1 MTFPRCSNRRGFAI
15 LLVLWVLVIAAVV
28 IGAVQ
33 ATAFSGAVSGRAAMA
48 RVRAHWA
55 ARAGVEATI
64 ARLEYDTENPDLSDA
79 FTVLL
84 DMTDVAQ
91 DTLLDAAYQVSHSEG
106 GKEVLGPA
114 DAHAKININGMSQQA
129 LMTLPY
135 MTEDAAD
142 SIMDWIDADDD
153 VNPLGAEI
161 GFYQSQSNSYQPRN
175 DLFRSIQELEL
186 VSGVVQEF
194 VRGEDWNLNGRL
206 DPNEDDGNQT
216 MPLDS
221 ADGTLDAEW
230 SGILTALSTDDV
242 LSATGQARVE
252 LLTADA
258 SSVAKATTV
267 DIDQADVMVKYVQAN
282 SSATMGDFIR
292 TNLSQLRGAD
302 GQPINRQARNLTNEQ
317 LALVLDECEIESS
330 TTLGPIPGK
339 VNINTCPAEVLEYIP
354 DINANMAD
362 AIVLERD
369 SMPKGFTS
377 IVDLLNV
384 PGMSR
389 NALSRVYNVLTV
401 RSNVYV
407 VTCRGRDLKT
417 GFEVEMVATIDRSSL
432 PVRITELLTR

>member
-1 MTFPRCSNRRGFAI
+1 MRRRRGVAI

-33 ATAFSGAVSGRAAMA
+33 STAFSGAVSGRAALS

-64 ARLEYDTENPDLSDA
+64 ARLEYATANPDLSDA
-79 FTVLL
+79 FTVMQ
-84 DMTDVAQ
+84 DMVDVARGSLQ
-91 DTLLDAAYQVSHSEG
+91 DAAYQVSHTLQ

-114 DAHAKININGMSQQA
+114 DAHAKININGMSTQA

-135 MTEDAAD
+135 MTEDVAD
-142 SIMDWIDADDD
+142 AILDWIDADDD
-153 VNPLGAEI
+153 VNPLGAEV
-161 GFYQSQSNSYQPRN
+161 GFYQSQAHSYQPRN
-175 DLFRSIQELEL
+175 DLFRSMQELEL
-186 VSGVVQEF
+186 VSGVIQEF

-206 DPNEDDGNQT
+206 DPNEDDGNVT
-216 MPLDS
+216 LPMDS
-221 ADGTLDAEW
+221 ADGVLNAEW

-242 LSATGQARVE
+242 LSASGQERIE
-252 LLTADA
+252 LASADA
-258 SSVAKATTV
+258 GSVARATGM
-267 DIDQADVMVKYVQAN
+267 DLDQADVIVKYVQAN
-282 SSATMGDFIR
+282 EAATMADFIR
-292 TNLSQLRGAD
+292 QNLSQLRGAD

-317 LALVLDECEIESS
+317 LALLLDECEIESAA
-330 TTLGPIPGK
+330 TLGPIPGK

-354 DINANMAD
+354 QITPALAD

-369 SMPKGFTS
+369 SLPKGFTS

-384 PGMSR
+384 PGINR
-389 NALSRVYNVLTV
+389 NRLAQLYNVLTV

-417 GFEVEMVATIDRSSL
+417 GFEVEIVATIDRSSL
-432 PVRITELLTR
+432 PVRITELKTR

>member
-1 MTFPRCSNRRGFAI
+1 MTAPIHRSRRGFAI

-33 ATAFSGAVSGRAAMA
+33 ATAFSEAVSGRAAMS

-64 ARLEYDTENPDLSDA
+64 ARLEYATENPDLTDA

-91 DTLLDAAYQVSHSEG
+91 GSLTGAAYQVSHTEA
-106 GKEVLGPA
+106 GKEILGPA
-114 DAHAKININGMSQQA
+114 DAHAKLNINNMPSQA

-135 MTEDAAD
+135 MTEDVAD
-142 SIMDWIDADDD
+142 AILDWIDADDD
-153 VNPLGAEI
+153 VNPLGAEV
-161 GFYQSQSNSYQPRN
+161 GYYQSLPNSYQPRN
-175 DLFRSIQELEL
+175 DLFRSVQELEM
-186 VSGVVQEF
+186 VSGVVPEF

-206 DPNEDDGNQT
+206 DPSEDDAAGAW
-216 MPLDS
+216 PPDS
-221 ADGTLDAEW
+221 ADGKLDAEW
-230 SGILTALSTDDV
+230 SGLLTAMSTDDV
-242 LSATGQARVE
+242 LAASGQARIE

-258 SSVAKATTV
+258 GSVAKATGVEIT
-267 DIDQADVMVKYVQAN
+267 QAEVMVKYVQESEN
-282 SSATMGDFIR
+282 ATMADFIR
-292 TNLSQLRGAD
+292 QNLSALRGAD
-302 GQPINRQARNLTNEQ
+302 GQQINRQAPNLTPEQ
-317 LALVLDECEIESS
+317 LALVLDECEIES
-330 TTLGPIPGK
+330 TTALGAIPGK

-354 DINANMAD
+354 QINPALAD
-362 AIVLERD
+362 SIVLERD

-389 NALSRVYNVLTV
+389 GRLAQIYNILTV

-417 GFEVEMVATIDRSSL
+417 GLEVEMTATIDRSSL

>member
-1 MTFPRCSNRRGFAI
+1 MRRRRGVAI

-33 ATAFSGAVSGRAAMA
+33 STAFSGAVSGRAALS

-64 ARLEYDTENPDLSDA
+64 ARLEYATVNPDLSDA
-79 FTVLL
+79 FTVMQ
-84 DMTDVAQ
+84 DMVDVARGSLQ
-91 DTLLDAAYQVSHSEG
+91 DAAYQVSHTLG

-114 DAHAKININGMSQQA
+114 DAHAKINVNGMSTQA

-135 MTEDAAD
+135 MTEDVAD
-142 SIMDWIDADDD
+142 AILDWIDADDD
-153 VNPLGAEI
+153 VNPLGAEV
-161 GFYQSQSNSYQPRN
+161 GFYQSQAHSYQPRN

-186 VSGVVQEF
+186 VSGVIQEF

-206 DPNEDDGNQT
+206 DPNEDDGNAT
-216 MPLDS
+216 LPMDS
-221 ADGTLDAEW
+221 ADGVLNAEW

-242 LSATGQARVE
+242 LSASGQARIE
-252 LLTADA
+252 LISADA
-258 SSVAKATTV
+258 GSVARATGM
-267 DIDQADVMVKYVQAN
+267 DQDQADVIVKYVQAN
-282 SSATMGDFIR
+282 EAATMADFIR
-292 TNLSQLRGAD
+292 QNLSQLRGAD

-317 LALVLDECEIESS
+317 LALLLDECEIESAA
-330 TTLGPIPGK
+330 TLGPIPGK

-354 DINANMAD
+354 QITPALAD

-369 SMPKGFTS
+369 SLPKGFTS

-384 PGMSR
+384 PGINR
-389 NALSRVYNVLTV
+389 NRLAQLYNVLTV

-417 GFEVEMVATIDRSSL
+417 GFEVEIVATIDRSSL
-432 PVRITELLTR
+432 PVRITELKTR

>member
-1 MTFPRCSNRRGFAI
+1 MRRRRGVAI

-33 ATAFSGAVSGRAAMA
+33 STAFSGAVSGRAALS

-64 ARLEYDTENPDLSDA
+64 ARLEYATANPDLSDA
-79 FTVLL
+79 FTVMQ
-84 DMTDVAQ
+84 DMVDVARGSLQ
-91 DTLLDAAYQVSHSEG
+91 DAAYQVSHTLQ

-114 DAHAKININGMSQQA
+114 DAHAKININGMSTQA

-135 MTEDAAD
+135 MTEDVAD
-142 SIMDWIDADDD
+142 AILDWIDADDD
-153 VNPLGAEI
+153 VNPLGAEV
-161 GFYQSQSNSYQPRN
+161 GFYQSQAHSYQPRN
-175 DLFRSIQELEL
+175 DLFRSMQELEL
-186 VSGVVQEF
+186 VSGVIQEF

-206 DPNEDDGNQT
+206 DPNEDDGNVT
-216 MPLDS
+216 LPMDS
-221 ADGTLDAEW
+221 ADGVLNAEW

-242 LSATGQARVE
+242 LSASGQERIE
-252 LLTADA
+252 LVSADA
-258 SSVAKATTV
+258 GSVARATGM
-267 DIDQADVMVKYVQAN
+267 DLDQADVIVKYVQAN
-282 SSATMGDFIR
+282 EAATMADFIR
-292 TNLSQLRGAD
+292 QNLSQLRGAD

-317 LALVLDECEIESS
+317 LALLLDECEIESAA
-330 TTLGPIPGK
+330 TLGPIPGK

-354 DINANMAD
+354 QITPALAD

-369 SMPKGFTS
+369 SLPKGFTS

-384 PGMSR
+384 PGINR
-389 NALSRVYNVLTV
+389 NRLAQLYNVLTV

-417 GFEVEMVATIDRSSL
+417 GFEVEIVATIDRSSL
-432 PVRITELLTR
+432 PVRITELKTR

>member
-1 MTFPRCSNRRGFAI
+1 MKPTRRRISRRGVAI

-33 ATAFSGAVSGRAAMA
+33 ATAFSGAVSGRAAIA

-64 ARLEYDTENPDLSDA
+64 ARLEYATENPDLSDA
-79 FTVLL
+79 FTIMY

-91 DTLLDAAYQVSHSEG
+91 GELAGAAYQVSHSEG
-106 GKEVLGPA
+106 GKEILGPA
-114 DAHAKININGMSQQA
+114 DAHAKININSMSSQA
-129 LMTLPY
+129 MMTLPY
-135 MTEDAAD
+135 MTEDVAD
-142 SIMDWIDADDD
+142 SILDWIDADDD

-161 GFYQSQSNSYQPRN
+161 GTYQALGYQPRN
-175 DLFRSIQELEL
+175 DMFRSIQELEL

-206 DPNEDDGNQT
+206 DPNEDDGNAT

-221 ADGTLDAEW
+221 ADGQLDAEW

-242 LSATGQARVE
+242 LAASGQPRVE

-258 SSVAKATTV
+258 GSVARATG
-267 DIDQADVMVKYVQAN
+267 IDQEQADVMVKYVQATE
-282 SSATMGDFIR
+282 SATMGDFIR
-292 TNLSQLRGAD
+292 QNLNQLRGAD
-302 GQPINRQARNLTNEQ
+302 GQAINRNARNLTNEQ

-330 TTLGPIPGK
+330 ATLGPIPGK

-354 DINANMAD
+354 QITPALAD
-362 AIVLERD
+362 AITLERD
-369 SMPKGFTS
+369 SLPKGFTS
-377 IVDLLNV
+377 IVDMLNI
-384 PGMSR
+384 PGMNR
-389 NALSRVYNVLTV
+389 NRLSQIYNVLTV

-417 GFEVEMVATIDRSSL
+417 GFEIEIVATIDRSSL
-432 PVRITELLTR
+432 PVRITELMTR